1 MIEYKIIL
9 DITNIEFIKPNDSIW
24 FRYVGKKEIQGDFI
38 EAEVY
43 TNIQLDIEE
52 VSEESIIEYI
62 KKNADIE
69 MIEKEVE
76 EKLKSFEI
84 TN

>member
-1 MIEYKIIL
+1 MIKYKIVL
-9 DITNIEFIKPNDSIW
+9 DIVNIEFIQPNDSIW
-24 FRYVGKKEIQGDFI
+24 FRYIGAKEIQGALI

-43 TNIQLDIEE
+43 NNIQLDVEE

-62 KKNADIE
+62 KQNADIE
-69 MIEKEVE
+69 KIEKEVE